1 MIMLFRIDLMKE
13 EGCGNR
19 ELIPG
24 GRDVPVTSNNIFEYI
39 RRYTEY
45 RLIKSQ
51 EKALEVKFTNFTKVC
66 KSLIY
71 IFTGFKRRYF

>member
-1 MIMLFRIDLMKE
+1 MKE

-24 GRDVPVTSNNIFEYI
+24 GRDVPVTSSNIFEYI

-51 EKALEVKFTNFTKVC
+51 EKALEVRFM
-66 KSLIY
+66 SLLLL
-71 IFTGFKRRYF
+71 

>member
-1 MIMLFRIDLMKE
+1 MKE
-13 EGCGNR
+13 EGGGSI

-24 GRDVPVTSNNIFEYI
+24 GREVQVNSSNIFDYI

-51 EKALEVKFTNFTKVC
+51 EKALEV
-66 KSLIY
+66 SLEIVEV
-71 IFTGFKRRYF
+71 IKTI

>member
-1 MIMLFRIDLMKE
+1 MKE

-24 GRDVPVTSNNIFEYI
+24 GRDVPVTSSNIFEYI

-51 EKALEVKFTNFTKVC
+51 EKALEVKFVELILFL
-66 KSLIY
+66 KSLTY
-71 IFTGFKRRYF
+71 IFVGFKRWYF

>member
-1 MIMLFRIDLMKE
+1 MKE

-24 GRDVPVTSNNIFEYI
+24 GRDVAVTSSNIFEYV

-51 EKALEVKFTNFTKVC
+51 EKALEVWAN
-66 KSLIY
+66 IA
-71 IFTGFKRRYF
+71 

>member
-1 MIMLFRIDLMKE
+1 MKE

-24 GRDVPVTSNNIFEYI
+24 GREVAVTANNIFEYI

-51 EKALEVKFTNFTKVC
+51 EKALEVSPQYCRTRSCIISHIISF
-66 KSLIY
+66 
-71 IFTGFKRRYF
+71 

>member
-1 MIMLFRIDLMKE
+1 MKE
-13 EGCGNR
+13 EGGGSI

-24 GRDVPVTSNNIFEYI
+24 GREVQVTTCNIFEYI

-51 EKALEVKFTNFTKVC
+51 DKALEVSLFTLRSKIYYFRKKFR
-66 KSLIY
+66 L
-71 IFTGFKRRYF
+71 

>member
-1 MIMLFRIDLMKE
+1 MNLLPFRIDLMKE

-24 GRDVPVTSNNIFEYI
+24 GRDVPVTSSNIFDYV

-51 EKALEVKFTNFTKVC
+51 EKALEVITLPLLC
-66 KSLIY
+66 PC
-71 IFTGFKRRYF
+71 G

>member
-1 MIMLFRIDLMKE
+1 MKE

-24 GRDVPVTSNNIFEYI
+24 GRDVPVTSSNIFDYV

-51 EKALEVKFTNFTKVC
+51 EKALEV
-66 KSLIY
+66 
-71 IFTGFKRRYF
+71 R